1 MARQQKPL
9 GCPPGFIISALLASG
24 LATGVL
30 PQANGRDWAGG
41 AAGSMVSIRWMAPA
55 RQSLVIQGD
64 LRFRGSVTADTST
77 ESDSRS
83 PAEIFVLSGSVDLEL
98 LAKSLLAAYKDA
110 RYGGIMIRR
119 AGNGDLLISHDKSI
133 PANSIVIDQANK
145 GTTVLNARSQ
155 PRTDQLVELLR
166 PLLR

>member
-1 MARQQKPL
+1 
-9 GCPPGFIISALLASG
+9 
-24 LATGVL
+24 
-30 PQANGRDWAGG
+30 
-41 AAGSMVSIRWMAPA
+41 MAPA

-83 PAEIFVLSGSVDLEL
+83 PAEIFLLSGSVDLEL
-98 LAKSLLAAYKDA
+98 LAKSLLMAYKDG

-119 AGNGDLLISHDKSI
+119 AGNGDLLISNDKSI

-145 GTTVLNARSQ
+145 GTTILNARSQ

>member
-1 MARQQKPL
+1 M
-9 GCPPGFIISALLASG
+9 
-24 LATGVL
+24 
-30 PQANGRDWAGG
+30 
-41 AAGSMVSIRWMAPA
+41 
-55 RQSLVIQGD
+55 
-64 LRFRGSVTADTST
+64 TADTST

-145 GTTVLNARSQ
+145 GTTILNARS
-155 PRTDQLVELLR
+155 
-166 PLLR
+166 